1 MVRFSIPLI
10 GFVTIVLLLAIASL
24 KATQTL
30 DAPLVPRIG
39 PVGYHADTRF
49 LQQALGGNYP
59 ADGLVVLHIFSPRCT
74 PCKLDQEN
82 VFRNYKGRKT
92 VIGLLWDPEDDR
104 SNPQDF
110 KAIYDYVLKLDNVHF
125 VDLGVVAVPETIQI
139 KNSVVTEHVRGYNQ
153 PK

>member
-1 MVRFSIPLI
+1 MSRFSIPLI
-10 GFVTIVLLLAIASL
+10 SFMVVVFLLAIASL
-24 KATQTL
+24 RATQTV
-30 DAPLVPRIG
+30 DAPPIPKVG
-39 PVGYHADTRF
+39 PVGYHADTSF
-49 LQQALGGNYP
+49 LQQALGGRYP
-59 ADGLVVLHIFSPRCT
+59 ADGSVVLHIFSPKCM

-92 VIGLLWDPEDDR
+92 VIGLLWDPEDGH

-110 KAIYDYVLKLDNVHF
+110 KAIYDYVLKLDDVHF

-139 KNSVVTEHVRGYNQ
+139 KDSVVTEHVRGYNQ